1 VPRKI
6 YRWEATFVQH
16 SVNDVKII
24 EEKAKKD
31 QAEER
36 KAIRVVRE
44 ATKTHLKNENNHHS
58 K

>member
-1 VPRKI
+1 MH
-6 YRWEATFVQH
+6 H
-16 SVNDVKII
+16 SVNDVKLI

-44 ATKTHLKNENNHHS
+44 ATKTHLKSENNHNS

>member
-1 VPRKI
+1 VPRRI
-6 YRWEATFVQH
+6 YRWEAIFVQH

-44 ATKTHLKNENNHHS
+44 ATKHLKNENNHHS

>member
-1 VPRKI
+1 MH
-6 YRWEATFVQH
+6 H
-16 SVNDVKII
+16 SVNDVKLI

-36 KAIRVVRE
+36 KAIRVVQE
-44 ATKTHLKNENNHHS
+44 ATKTHLKSENNHHL

>member
-1 VPRKI
+1 VPRRI
-6 YRWEATFVQH
+6 YRWEAIFVQH

-44 ATKTHLKNENNHHS
+44 ATKHLKNENNHHL